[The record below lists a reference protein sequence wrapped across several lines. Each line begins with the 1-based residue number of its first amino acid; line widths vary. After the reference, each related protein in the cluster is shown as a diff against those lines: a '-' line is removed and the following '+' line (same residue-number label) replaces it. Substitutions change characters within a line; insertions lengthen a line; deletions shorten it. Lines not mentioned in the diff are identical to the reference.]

1 MDRLVSR
8 QQAKQSTSPVS
19 QISQQIVPLQ
29 ICLLLYK
36 SQWGL
41 HCHAVPEQHTV
52 CAGLGIL
59 QQPNSHSVPIQSPLN
74 THPAR
79 FSLQSHY
86 SYSLIPDP
94 PMLLQGDSSINSA
107 KSDSSINSAKE
118 SYAFGRRACS
128 DVCCSAIVLYGIFW
142 QHTTSMCMKTKRWGQ
157 MIESCVGNF
166 SRFQAP
172 HLACTKKIQLMTRV
186 LPELQ
191 NFQHSWVA
199 LLHNRDSIFVVCS
212 ITFLERQFEHKLSAP
227 YEIWICPPLDFA
239 NC

>member
-1 MDRLVSR
+1 MTGMQVLIHKIVWPIHVDRLVSR
-8 QQAKQSTSPVS
+8 QQAKQTPSPVS

-59 QQPNSHSVPIQSPLN
+59 QQPNSHSVPIQSPPN

-79 FSLQSHY
+79 FSPQSHY
-86 SYSLIPDP
+86 SYSLAPEP
-94 PMLLQGDSSINSA
+94 PMLLQGHSSINSA
-107 KSDSSINSAKE
+107 EE

-128 DVCCSAIVLYGIFW
+128 DVFCSAIVLYGMIW
-142 QHTTSMCMKTKRWGQ
+142 PHTTSMCMQTKRWYH

-191 NFQHSWVA
+191 DFQHSWVA
-199 LLHNRDSIFVVCS
+199 LLHNRDSISVVCS
-212 ITFLERQFEHKLSAP
+212 ITLLER
-227 YEIWICPPLDFA
+227 
-239 NC
+239 